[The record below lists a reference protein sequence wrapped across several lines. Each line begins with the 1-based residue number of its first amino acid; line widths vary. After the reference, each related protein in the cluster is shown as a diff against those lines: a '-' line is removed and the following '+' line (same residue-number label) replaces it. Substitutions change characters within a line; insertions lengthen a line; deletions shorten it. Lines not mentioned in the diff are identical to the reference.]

1 MIEDRLEAV
10 FSELGQRNSAP
21 RRLLTEAL
29 TQLAQTGEGFTS
41 EDLWHRL
48 KQSND
53 SIGRATVFRAVKQL
67 VERDVLDCIDFSDGT
82 RLYRACG
89 GRLHE
94 HGDHHHHLA
103 CTTCHRIS
111 NFHFCFPN
119 DQLEKIGENES
130 FRVLGHTLTLYGTC
144 KGCQDAA
151 SEAATD

>member
-48 KQSND
+48 KQS
-53 SIGRATVFRAVKQL
+53 SETIGRATVFRAVKQL
-67 VERDVLDCIDFSDGT
+67 VEHDVLDCIDFSDGT

-94 HGDHHHHLA
+94 PGDHHHHLA

-111 NFHFCFPN
+111 NFHFCFPEE
-119 DQLEKIGENES
+119 QLQKIGEKEN
-130 FRVLGHTLTLYGTC
+130 FLVTGHTLTLYGTC
-144 KGCQDAA
+144 KGCQDAVNA
-151 SEAATD
+151 PVNG